1 MSHEGGISF
10 TGIILILLVLII
22 EGVVL
27 FYSLDLIIRTISLLI
42 SIIIIFNIY
51 LRYRWLG

>member
-10 TGIILILLVLII
+10 VGVILILLVFII
-22 EGVVL
+22 EGIVL
-27 FYSLDLIIRTISLLI
+27 FYSLDLIIRIISLLI

>member
-10 TGIILILLVLII
+10 VGVILILLVFII
-22 EGVVL
+22 EGIVL